1 MANLPDF
8 GRNICYEQA
17 IIPVKKKS
25 IRILV
30 ILLLL
35 GGLGATYGIYHQ
47 YSHFNRMVQERF
59 KGRLWELPAHV
70 YARPLELYPGL
81 RLKPEFFEQAL
92 NHMRFQ
98 KVADLANLDSP
109 GKYFRNKG
117 LFTLFRRFFK
127 FEDET
132 QPSGKIQV
140 NFQKNRVKSLQVMD
154 SGTQSEILRLA
165 PAMIGSFY
173 PKNNEDRVLLTLKT
187 TPPLLPK
194 ALIAV
199 EDRTFFTHH
208 GVEPFSILRALMV
221 NIQKGHAAQG
231 ASTITQQ
238 LAKNFFLT
246 REKSYKRKLDEL
258 FMAVAMEENF
268 SKDEILETY
277 LNEVYLGQDG
287 TRSIHGFGLASSFYF
302 GKDLRELKAHE
313 IALLVGMLKGPSRY
327 NPRKHPERA
336 LKRRNTVLT
345 LLRDQGILSPDMAE
359 QAMTAP
365 LGVIDKASKGNS
377 PFPAYLD
384 LVKRQLLKEY
394 RESDLR
400 SAGLNIL
407 TTLDLQVQLAAEEAV
422 QSELEAIETGRR
434 LSDKLEAGVVVTA
447 TGSNEVLALVGGRN
461 ARAKSFNRSLNAK
474 RPIGSLVK
482 PAVFLTALSDPK
494 RYTPVTPIEDRPV
507 SVPQPGGE
515 PWIPKN
521 YDRIYHGTI
530 PLYLALVHSYNAST
544 VRLGLDLG
552 LPAVL
557 ETLQK
562 MGFEMKIP
570 MYPASLLGTMD
581 MSPLEVAQIYH
592 TLASGGFYS
601 PIRTIRS
608 IHKPDGSILQRY
620 PLHIK
625 QSFHAGPVYLVN
637 KILQTVVT
645 KGTAASLKQM
655 IPRSWGTAGKTGT
668 TNDLRDSW
676 FAGFTGN
683 QLAVV
688 WVGRDDNKPCGL
700 TGATGAMRVWG
711 RFMAEVPNTP
721 LVLVPPDDVEMVVVD
736 EETGLPAHKG
746 SRNAMLIP
754 FIKGSAPKKSVLAA
768 GESGKGDHRS
778 KTEDKNVESQFIDWL
793 KDLFK

>member
-1 MANLPDF
+1 M
-8 GRNICYEQA
+8 GHEQA
-17 IIPVKKKS
+17 IIPMKKKS

-35 GGLGATYGIYHQ
+35 GGLGAAFGIHHR

-59 KGRLWELPAHV
+59 KGRLWEIPARV

-81 RLKPEFFEQAL
+81 PLKPEFFEQAL
-92 NHMRFQ
+92 HHMYFQ
-98 KVADLANLDSP
+98 KVAALTDLDSP

-117 LFTLFRRFFK
+117 RFTLFRRFFE
-127 FEDET
+127 FEDES

-140 NFQKNRVKSLQVMD
+140 NIKKNRVESLHLMD
-154 SGTQSEILRLA
+154 TGTRSEILRLA
-165 PAMIGSFY
+165 PAMIGAFY
-173 PKNNEDRVLLTLKT
+173 PLNNEDRVLLTLKT
-187 TPPLLPK
+187 TPPLLPE

-199 EDRTFFTHH
+199 EDHTFYTHH
-208 GVEPFSILRALMV
+208 GVAPLSILRALVV
-221 NIQKGHAAQG
+221 NIQKGHTTQG

-246 REKSYKRKLDEL
+246 RKKSYKRKLDEL
-258 FMAVAMEENF
+258 FMAVAMEKNF

-287 TRSIHGFGLASSFYF
+287 NRAIHGFGLASSFYF
-302 GKDLRELKAHE
+302 GKGLRELNAHE

-327 NPRKHPERA
+327 NPRKYPKRA

-345 LLRDQGILSPDMAE
+345 LLGNQGILSPDMVE

-365 LGVIDKASKGNS
+365 LGVMDNASKGNS

-384 LVKRQLLKEY
+384 LVKEQLLKEY

-400 SAGLNIL
+400 SAGLKIF
-407 TTLDLQVQLAAEEAV
+407 TTLDLLVQLAAEEAV
-422 QSELEAIETGRR
+422 QWELKSIEARR
-434 LSDKLEAGVVVTA
+434 GFSDNLEAGVVVTA

-461 ARAKSFNRSLNAK
+461 ARVNSFNRGLNAK

-482 PAVFLTALSDPK
+482 PAVFLTALNDPK
-494 RYTPVTPIEDRPV
+494 HYTPVTPIEDRPV
-507 SVPQPGGE
+507 SVPQPGGKS
-515 PWIPKN
+515 WTPKN
-521 YDRIYHGTI
+521 YDRTYHGTI
-530 PLYLALVHSYNAST
+530 PLYMALVHSHNAST

-552 LPAVL
+552 LPSVL
-557 ETLQK
+557 ETLK
-562 MGFEMKIP
+562 KLGFEREVP
-570 MYPASLLGTMD
+570 MYPASLLGTME
-581 MSPLEVAQIYH
+581 MSPLEVAQIYQ
-592 TLASGGFYS
+592 TLASGGFFS
-601 PIRTIRS
+601 PIRTIRF
-608 IHKPDGSILQRY
+608 IQQPNGSILQRY

-625 QSFHAGPVYLVN
+625 QNFDAGPVYLLN

-645 KGTAASLKQM
+645 KGTAATLKQM
-655 IPRSWGTAGKTGT
+655 IPRSWETAGKTGT
-668 TNDLRDSW
+668 TNDLKDSW

-688 WVGRDDNKPCGL
+688 WVGRDDNKSSGL

-721 LVLVPPDDVEMVVVD
+721 LVLVPPDDVEMMAVD
-736 EETGLPAHKG
+736 EKTGLPSRKG
-746 SRNAMLIP
+746 RRNVIILP
-754 FIKGSAPKKSVLAA
+754 FIKGFTPEKAGLAPEKSK
-768 GESGKGDHRS
+768 KGDHGS
-778 KTEDKNVESQFIDWL
+778 KTEDEKSELYFIDWL
-793 KDLFK
+793 KGLFK